1 LLQLEEI
8 MFRETL
14 LESSPQM
21 RKRRRWPM
29 AAAFTLQMAAAVLLI
44 VTPMITT
51 GVIPLSARTVVFTP
65 TTYQPHDAARPDSG
79 TPGTRVSGPATTA
92 RFVPIYNNGAN
103 VIRYGTAGTSG
114 TDDSTIPNPG
124 IGGNGPVCPT
134 CFGDGHGTGILPPRL
149 EPPKRIPVS
158 WLSEALLINKVIP
171 EYPQHI
177 VVQGDVKLHAIIS
190 RDGSIQSLSLISG
203 HPLLAQAAIKAVEQ
217 WRYRP
222 YILNGDP
229 VEVETWITVTFKKNN

>member
-1 LLQLEEI
+1 

-14 LESSPQM
+14 LESSPQL

-29 AAAFTLQMAAAVLLI
+29 AAAFTLQIAAAVLLI

-79 TPGTRVSGPATTA
+79 TPGTRVSSPTAASPVVQFYNNNSPKIPYGPPATGDP
-92 RFVPIYNNGAN
+92 REP
-103 VIRYGTAGTSG
+103 
-114 TDDSTIPNPG
+114 IPNPG

-149 EPPKRIPVS
+149 ELPKRVPVS